1 MTKTS
6 VNFFLGSVAGEYN
19 GSSRRRTNIKAILEK
34 HEKSIEIKAL
44 CENSN
49 VFLNTVPGKNGQK
62 MELSLPF
69 QSSVPATF
77 IKLMKQNSFKFAD
90 GSVDYLGNTLY
101 NFQP

>member
-1 MTKTS
+1 M
-6 VNFFLGSVAGEYN
+6 FFLN
-19 GSSRRRTNIKAILEK
+19 
-34 HEKSIEIKAL
+34 
-44 CENSN
+44 
-49 VFLNTVPGKNGQK
+49 KNGQK

-101 NFQP
+101 NFQPQKNEISLH

>member
-1 MTKTS
+1 M
-6 VNFFLGSVAGEYN
+6 FFLN
-19 GSSRRRTNIKAILEK
+19 
-34 HEKSIEIKAL
+34 
-44 CENSN
+44 
-49 VFLNTVPGKNGQK
+49 KNGQK

>member
-1 MTKTS
+1 
-6 VNFFLGSVAGEYN
+6 
-19 GSSRRRTNIKAILEK
+19 
-34 HEKSIEIKAL
+34 
-44 CENSN
+44 
-49 VFLNTVPGKNGQK
+49 

-101 NFQP
+101 NIREYILQLVGRYMSVPGVG